1 MFSLTPIEGALW
13 HLGVAAQTQFAL
25 KIFSNVVFTGV
36 VVFFLMKKMHQI
48 FASSSRN
55 PDTTELTKHMFSYGF
70 CVVMGLTLLRSIST
84 VPFSPVDFADREW
97 ASYRFVSS
105 SPEYSQLN
113 NSTNGLHWY
122 KVLHGATNGVSK
134 FMSKVASEIFSDSS
148 YQRSPDLMFKL
159 LTSTASVNLDDPQ
172 VTASLDDFVSRCSDT
187 QVGTVTDEA
196 GSMGDLMDLDDPECM
211 DRYRDLQAELKTWA
225 RNSMPGVLRKAQ
237 TANSDEIPPGLVG
250 FTDSELIEN
259 KVISSALINYGKQK
273 LANGKDEMNTNTR
286 ELGIKGKADHFW
298 YLTQKITAGGG
309 FSAMVGS
316 MFTED
321 GNAEASINRNEA
333 RIIYN
338 NLLNMIPSF
347 KGYVKAFIALVF
359 LFAGAGLCLGFTQ
372 PAVWWGKIVLMDMV
386 YEPLSTLNYEISS
399 MLLAS
404 SDIGWAFG
412 HLSRDPMAL
421 MGAATIDSEL
431 VTFQTAYFL
440 VQFVIASLFVVG
452 IVKSGF
458 ALRSMS
464 FAQGN
469 SLMNVP
475 GAGFVARGVGGGV
488 KAIGSRIGSKFGA

>member
-1 MFSLTPIEGALW
+1 
-13 HLGVAAQTQFAL
+13 
-25 KIFSNVVFTGV
+25 
-36 VVFFLMKKMHQI
+36 
-48 FASSSRN
+48 
-55 PDTTELTKHMFSYGF
+55 
-70 CVVMGLTLLRSIST
+70 
-84 VPFSPVDFADREW
+84 
-97 ASYRFVSS
+97 
-105 SPEYSQLN
+105 
-113 NSTNGLHWY
+113 
-122 KVLHGATNGVSK
+122 
-134 FMSKVASEIFSDSS
+134 
-148 YQRSPDLMFKL
+148 MFKL

-172 VTASLDDFVSRCSDT
+172 VTASLDDFVGRCSDT
-187 QVGTVTDEA
+187 QVGNVTDEA

-250 FTDSELIEN
+250 FTNAELIEN
-259 KVISSALINYGKQK
+259 KVISSALVNYGKQK
-273 LANGKDEMNTNTR
+273 VANGKDTINTNMK
-286 ELGIKGKADHFW
+286 ELGITGKGDHFW
-298 YLTQKITAGGG
+298 YSLQKITSGGG
-309 FSAMVGS
+309 LAGMIGSAFGEKGV
-316 MFTED
+316 
-321 GNAEASINRNEA
+321 AEANINRNEA

-338 NLLNMIPSF
+338 NLLNLIPSF

-372 PAVWWGKIVLMDMV
+372 PAIWWGKIALMDMI

-440 VQFVIASLFVVG
+440 VQFVIASLFVMG

-464 FAQGN
+464 FSQG
-469 SLMNVP
+469 SGLMNIP

-488 KAIGSRIGSKFGA
+488 RAIGSRIGNKFGT